1 MSEAKE
7 FNNVEDMKEYIVKQ
21 HTDDVMGEAFSR
33 ISKGEY
39 FDICY
44 TLQENEFMGKSD
56 IQMMIRDLKF
66 KEE

>member
-1 MSEAKE
+1 MLKYRQMVELLEQRINNGE
-7 FNNVEDMKEYIVKQ
+7 F
-21 HTDDVMGEAFSR
+21 
-33 ISKGEY
+33 

-56 IQMMIRDLKF
+56 IQMMIRDIKF